1 VPSHSEQRALPYPPE
16 RLFDLVADVERYPD
30 FLPWC
35 VASRILSRTETD
47 LRAELAIGFKGIRE
61 RFVSHVTLDRPDL
74 RIDVT
79 YEDGPFKF
87 LENHWKF
94 EDRGEAGCLLDFYV
108 DFEFKSRLL
117 AMLIG
122 PLFDDAVRRMVQAF
136 EDRAAA
142 LHDTAPS

>member
-1 VPSHSEQRALPYPPE
+1 MPSHSEKRELPYPPE
-16 RLFDLVADVERYPD
+16 HLFDLVADVEEYPD

-35 VASRILSRTETD
+35 VASRILSHAETE

-61 RFVSHVTLDRPDL
+61 RFISHVMLDRPNR

-79 YEDGPFKF
+79 YEDGPFRY
-87 LENHWKF
+87 LENHWVF
-94 EDRGEAGCLLDFYV
+94 HDTGEGGCLLDFHV

-117 AMLIG
+117 AMVMG

-142 LHDTAPS
+142 LHAATSA

>member
-1 VPSHSEQRALPYPPE
+1 MPSHSEQRVLPYSPE
-16 RLFDLVADVERYPD
+16 RLFDLVADVGEYPD

-35 VASRILSRTETD
+35 VASRILSRSETD

-61 RFVSHVTLDRPDL
+61 RFISQVALDRPNL

-94 EDRGEAGCLLDFYV
+94 EDRGEAGCQLDFYV

-117 AMLIG
+117 DMLIG

-142 LHDTAPS
+142 LHGTASS

>member
-1 VPSHSEQRALPYPPE
+1 VPSHSEKRELPYPPE
-16 RLFDLVADVERYPD
+16 HLFDLVADVEEYPD

-35 VASRILSRTETD
+35 VASRILSRGETE

-61 RFVSHVTLDRPDL
+61 RFISHVILDRPNR

-79 YEDGPFKF
+79 YQEGPFKY
-87 LENHWKF
+87 LENHWVF
-94 EDRGEAGCLLDFYV
+94 HDTGEGGCLLDFHV

-117 AMLIG
+117 AMVMG
-122 PLFDDAVRRMVQAF
+122 PLFDEAVRRMVRAV

-142 LHDTAPS
+142 LHAAASA

>member
-1 VPSHSEQRALPYPPE
+1 MPSHSEKRELPYPPE
-16 RLFDLVADVERYPD
+16 HLFDLVADVEEYPD

-35 VASRILSRTETD
+35 VACRVLNRTETE

-61 RFVSHVTLDRPDL
+61 RFISHVTLDRPNH

-79 YEDGPFKF
+79 YEDGPFKY
-87 LENHWKF
+87 LENHWVFHDK
-94 EDRGEAGCLLDFYV
+94 GESRCLLDFHV

-117 AMLIG
+117 AMVMG

-136 EDRAAA
+136 EDRAAV
-142 LHDTAPS
+142 LHAAASA